1 MPIRKKKH
9 DNKDKIYEI
18 KSNDNIKNAIGMLQK
33 AKNQSK
39 FVLWSGWSLIWVKT
53 FGKNWIE

>member
-1 MPIRKKKH
+1 MMPIRKKKH

-39 FVLWSGWSLIWVKT
+39 FVL
-53 FGKNWIE
+53 